1 METTTPGPTSVPFRV
16 STLAPGVAVVAGV
29 LWLVATGAS
38 WLGAVD
44 DDGSWWAEYAAY
56 NLSLIGA
63 TVATLFA
70 IGRVVPP
77 RRSAVVVV
85 AWAFLGLGLLGVVLV
100 AWALPF
106 WAAWLAL
113 GCAALAWTSP
123 PHRTALLTLAGA
135 QVAGI
140 VALIVASQARVGDVD
155 DYGDYPLAWPIG
167 IGVTA
172 LITGVGL
179 WLLVR
184 RPSSRAG

>member
-1 METTTPGPTSVPFRV
+1 METTAPDPTTVPLRA
-16 STLAPGVAVVAGV
+16 STLAPGIAVVAGV

-38 WLGAVD
+38 WVGAVD
-44 DDGSWWAEYAAY
+44 DGGTWEYAAY
-56 NLSLIGA
+56 ALSLIGA
-63 TVATLFA
+63 TVATLFTV
-70 IGRVVPP
+70 GRAVPP

-85 AWAFLGLGLLGVVLV
+85 AWVLLGIGLLGVALV

-113 GCAALAWTSP
+113 GCATLAWASQ
-123 PHRTALLTLAGA
+123 PHRAALLTLAGA

-140 VALIVASQARVGDVD
+140 VALVVASEARVGDVD
-155 DYGDYPLAWPIG
+155 EYGDHPLAWPIG

-172 LITGVGL
+172 LLTGVGL

-184 RPSSRAG
+184 RSAPRAG